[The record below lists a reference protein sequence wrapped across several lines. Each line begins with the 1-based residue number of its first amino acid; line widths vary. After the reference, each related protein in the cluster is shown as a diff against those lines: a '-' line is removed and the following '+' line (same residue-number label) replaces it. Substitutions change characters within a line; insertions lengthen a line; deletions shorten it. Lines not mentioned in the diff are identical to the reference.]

1 MPNVRGEFMKFN
13 DEYDADEILR
23 ENEDL
28 EDEFETE
35 EEEIDEL
42 DFESGRKN
50 SYDELVSDLDEPND
64 LIE

>member
-1 MPNVRGEFMKFN
+1 MKFN

-23 ENEDL
+23 ENEDM
-28 EDEFETE
+28 EDEIDRD